1 MGVGMIEKIVS
12 QLGGVAAGFD
22 VEQVPEALKLVKDH
36 EVRFKRLQ
44 R

>member
-1 MGVGMIEKIVS
+1 MIEKIVG
-12 QLGGVAAGFD
+12 QFGGVATGLD

-36 EVRFKRLQ
+36 EVRFERPQ